1 VSLPAI
7 LKRAANAGMDLSA
20 RAAAVRLASIDA
32 LWNPSSG
39 LAGRFHRHASAAL
52 FAALILCAT
61 LAPRASALTLIDPV
75 TDPLLSPPAQ
85 AGKPVVVQ
93 LTLDV
98 LNIPS
103 IDEVGEQFTLDGYL
117 FAKWSDPRLAFKSS
131 GAEDVE
137 KIYNVGEIWMPS
149 FEMINAAGPRQQSD
163 RSLTV
168 APDGTAHYSERFHA
182 ALPSRFSM
190 RRFPFDRQSLE
201 VHFHPFFN
209 DVALESFI
217 VDVKDSGLS
226 LEQRT
231 YSSLAQWHVVG
242 ISAYTGST
250 RQFRSFAIP
259 EAVFSIGVERRY
271 SFYLWKVFLPLLLM
285 VFLSWAVFW
294 LDPSDLSNQVQ
305 IAVTTILTVIA
316 FAFAISA
323 TMPRVSYLTFID
335 AFFLTCYVFVFIAIV
350 ELMTVH
356 AAHRR
361 GADLSRRIRRV
372 SRWLVPAAFFA
383 TNVVLIVAFLG

>member
-1 VSLPAI
+1 MDI
-7 LKRAANAGMDLSA
+7 DAGG
-20 RAAAVRLASIDA
+20 RGYLASIGP
-32 LWNPSSG
+32 LWNPSSR
-39 LAGRFHRHASAAL
+39 LARRFHRLSTAAV
-52 FAALILCAT
+52 FAALIVVALF
-61 LAPRASALTLIDPV
+61 APRAAALTLIDPV
-75 TDPLLSPPAQ
+75 SDPLLAPPVQ
-85 AGKPVVVQ
+85 NGKPVAVQ

-98 LNIPS
+98 LSIPS
-103 IDEVGEQFTLDGYL
+103 IDEVNEQFTLDGYM
-117 FAKWSDPRLAFKSS
+117 FAKWTDPRLAFKAS
-131 GAEDVE
+131 GGQDVE
-137 KIYNVGEIWMPS
+137 KVYNVCEIWMPS
-149 FEMINAAGPRQQSD
+149 FEMINAVGPRQQFD

-168 APDGTAHYSERFHA
+168 APDGTEHYSERFHTV
-182 ALPSRFSM
+182 LSSRFAM

-201 VHFHPFFN
+201 VYFHPFFN
-209 DVALESFI
+209 DVSLESFS
-217 VDVKDSGLS
+217 VDTKGSGIS

-231 YSSLAQWHVVG
+231 YSSLAQWHVTGV
-242 ISAYTGST
+242 SAHSGST

-294 LDPSDLSNQVQ
+294 LEPNDVSNQVQ
-305 IAVTTILTVIA
+305 IGVTTILTVIA

-323 TMPRVSYLTFID
+323 TMPRVSYLTYID

-356 AAHRR
+356 TAHRR
-361 GADLSRRIRRV
+361 RGPDVSSRIRRV

-383 TNVVLIVAFLG
+383 MNAALIAAFLA

>member
-1 VSLPAI
+1 MGGFHTRAI
-7 LKRAANAGMDLSA
+7 ALLGAAIFFAI
-20 RAAAVRLASIDA
+20 SI
-32 LWNPSSG
+32 
-39 LAGRFHRHASAAL
+39 
-52 FAALILCAT
+52 
-61 LAPRASALTLIDPV
+61 APRASALTLITPVSDPM
-75 TDPLLSPPAQ
+75 LAAPAQ
-85 AGKPVVVQ
+85 AGNPVVVQ

-103 IDEVGEQFTLDGYL
+103 IDEVDEQFTLDGYL
-117 FAKWSDPRLAFKSS
+117 FARWTDPRLAFKPEA
-131 GAEDVE
+131 GAEVE
-137 KIYNVGEIWMPS
+137 KVYRPGEIWMPS
-149 FEMINAAGPRQQSD
+149 IEAVNGVTARDRFD

-168 APDGTAHYSERFHA
+168 AFDGTVHYAERFHA
-182 ALPSRFSM
+182 VLSSRFRM
-190 RRFPFDRQSLE
+190 RRFPFDTQSLE

-209 DVALESFI
+209 DAASETFV
-217 VDVKDSGLS
+217 VDQQYSGLS
-226 LEQRT
+226 LEHRT
-231 YSSLAQWHVVG
+231 YSSLAQWHVTGVEARSG
-242 ISAYTGST
+242 SA

-259 EAVFSIGVERRY
+259 EAVFTIGVKRKY

-294 LDPSDLSNQVQ
+294 LDPADLSNQVQ

-335 AFFLTCYVFVFIAIV
+335 AFFLTCYVFVFLAIV

-361 GADLSRRIRRV
+361 GGPDLGRKIRRI
-372 SRWLVPAAFFA
+372 SRWLVP
-383 TNVVLIVAFLG
+383 LAFLAVNLAIAVRFLA

>member
-1 VSLPAI
+1 MGGIRRQAIVALVAAAIFASLA
-7 LKRAANAGMDLSA
+7 A
-20 RAAAVRLASIDA
+20 RAAA
-32 LWNPSSG
+32 
-39 LAGRFHRHASAAL
+39 
-52 FAALILCAT
+52 
-61 LAPRASALTLIDPV
+61 LTLLDPV
-75 TDPLLSPPAQ
+75 TDPLLAPPAQ
-85 AGKPVVVQ
+85 GGKPVVVQ

-103 IDEVGEQFTLDGYL
+103 IDEVNEQFTLDGYL
-117 FAKWSDPRLAFKSS
+117 FAKWNDPRLAFKPASS
-131 GAEDVE
+131 QDVE
-137 KIYNVGEIWMPS
+137 KIYNVGEVWMPS
-149 FEMINAAGPRQQSD
+149 FEMINSVAPRQQFD

-182 ALPSRFSM
+182 VLSSRFRM

-201 VHFHPFFN
+201 VHLHPFFN
-209 DVALESFI
+209 DVALESFT
-217 VDVKDSGLS
+217 VDQKDSAIS

-231 YSSLAQWHVVG
+231 YSSLAQWHVSRV
-242 ISAYTGST
+242 AARAGSG

-294 LDPSDLSNQVQ
+294 LEPQDLSNQVQ

-361 GADLSRRIRRV
+361 RGADLSRSIRRV

-383 TNVVLIVAFLG
+383 MNVALVAAFLA